1 MPHSL
6 IRPGLHV
13 HGDCNASPEGK
24 VERADGAYLQRMR
37 RRRKRPSSKSEA
49 KAAAKQVKMKEE
61 KRAPSAFAHCSKAVL
76 RAAADASFAHAAYI
90 MSASDAHKGR
100 QHCSASL
107 RGAGLCQRCTPES
120 AGACGESEVHVHV
133 CFDGDALTRSRGAS
147 A

>member
-76 RAAADASFAHAAYI
+76 RAVADASLLMLRTSCPPPTPIKDVSIVQHPLAPDCASGAHQKAPVRAASPRY
-90 MSASDAHKGR
+90 MYM
-100 QHCSASL
+100 C
-107 RGAGLCQRCTPES
+107 
-120 AGACGESEVHVHV
+120 
-133 CFDGDALTRSRGAS
+133 ALTVMR
-147 A
+147 